1 MLIHVVEAKYISGY
15 KIWLKFDTVDEGE
28 VDLTDVLLG
37 KVFEPLKDQEIFRR
51 FTVDSKAGTIVAPES
66 LYRRAKA
73 SNQIW
78 H

>member
-37 KVFEPLKDQEIFRR
+37 KVCEPLKDQ
-51 FTVDSKAGTIVAPES
+51 DA
-66 LYRRAKA
+66 L
-73 SNQIW
+73 Q
-78 H
+78 